1 MGADSQGYVDR
12 FHSAMESF
20 KRKIVQEFSGRLQ
33 YGLTMPQFFML
44 HMIRDKGPCKAT
56 ALAEQMEVKPS
67 AITVMIDRLVN
78 HGFVE
83 RSHDERDRRIVL
95 IRLTE
100 QGKQVLVQMNQI
112 RAEIASRYFD
122 KIDKVEAE
130 QFLNILEKLAK

>member
-1 MGADSQGYVDR
+1 LGADSQGYVDR

-122 KIDKVEAE
+122 KIDKDEAE

>member
-100 QGKQVLVQMNQI
+100 QGKQALVQMNQI

-122 KIDKVEAE
+122 KIDKDEAE